1 MVMLRTMMMMT
12 VTMILEI
19 ITIRNI
25 VVGMMMFI

>member
-1 MVMLRTMMMMT
+1 MVMLKTMMMMT

-25 VVGMMMFI
+25 VVGMIMFI